1 VISGYHVD
9 VLKSENEIWKR
20 SFHMQISKRFSKAGL
35 CSLLFGLL
43 ACLGVVTMPVTLAQ
57 DEPVAPEI
65 SIENQVNINTA
76 DAETLALALDGVGE
90 TRAMDIISYREQN
103 GDFETV
109 EQLQEVSGIGP
120 ATLERNRSRILLSD
134 STD

>member
-1 VISGYHVD
+1 MKSGKGVSICKYQN
-9 VLKSENEIWKR
+9 VLARLVCVLSCL
-20 SFHMQISKRFSKAGL
+20 A
-35 CSLLFGLL
+35 CL
-43 ACLGVVTMPVTLAQ
+43 ACLGAVTMPVTLAQ